1 MNGTFIL
8 EGLPGHKVEGITHVH
23 LHHSKVIIPP
33 VFLHACSK
41 AMNNLLSSRRAGNS
55 KLKNSVALCLVR
67 VHKLHFP
74 VSLLRTSPTA
84 MGLISWALPS
94 FSLFKAVRLPPAR
107 YLETR
112 GGALPDARRVT
123 MSLRKE
129 HMEVG
134 RGMFAASRRCWTR
147 RPEGPAAVPLGNERR
162 APKMLKSGSM
172 DMGIDVT

>member
-1 MNGTFIL
+1 MDHPAELLIVMTDDPKGAKRGDESHSTKKPM
-8 EGLPGHKVEGITHVH
+8 EGVLGNEWHIHPGGLAWTQVEGITHVH

-84 MGLISWALPS
+84 MGLISWHYLLLACSKQSDCHLLGIWRPGEVPYLMHEG
-94 FSLFKAVRLPPAR
+94 SLCP
-107 YLETR
+107 
-112 GGALPDARRVT
+112 
-123 MSLRKE
+123 
-129 HMEVG
+129 
-134 RGMFAASRRCWTR
+134 
-147 RPEGPAAVPLGNERR
+147 
-162 APKMLKSGSM
+162 
-172 DMGIDVT
+172 